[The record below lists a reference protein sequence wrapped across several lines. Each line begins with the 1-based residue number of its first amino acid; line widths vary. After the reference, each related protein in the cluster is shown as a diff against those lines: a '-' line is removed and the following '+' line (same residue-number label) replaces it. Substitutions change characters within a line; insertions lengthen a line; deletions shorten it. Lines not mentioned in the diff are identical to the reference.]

1 MAPKCLVWIITNVA
15 GLKDWEL
22 PSWNCTCQNTGR
34 VTKKKIHLED
44 QQHPQGL
51 AFRLV
56 PLEHIREERRK
67 KMNGA
72 RLGMES
78 GRKRKAKNDWS
89 NGVASHPQDSHATDC
104 GNWCFWTMVLKKTL
118 ESPMDCKEIQPVHP
132 KGDQSWIFIGRT
144 DAEAETPNTLATWFE
159 EPIPWK
165 RPWCWEKLKAGGEG
179 DNRGWDGWM
188 ASLTWWTWVWVSSR
202 SWWWTG
208 KPGMLQSSSVQSSRS
223 VMSDSLQPHC
233 CSVVSDSLQPHEPA
247 VHGVAN
253 SQTQVSN

>member
-1 MAPKCLVWIITNVA
+1 MAPKCPVWIITNVA
-15 GLKDWEL
+15 GLKDWDL

-34 VTKKKIHLED
+34 VIKKKIHLED

-56 PLEHIREERRK
+56 PLEHIREEKRK

-89 NGVASHPQDSHATDC
+89 NRVASHPQDSHATDC

-144 DAEAETPNTLATWFE
+144 DAEAETPILWPPDLKSQFLGKDPDAEKNWRLEEKGTTEDEMVGWHHWLDGHEFE
-159 EPIPWK
+159 
-165 RPWCWEKLKAGGEG
+165 
-179 DNRGWDGWM
+179 
-188 ASLTWWTWVWVSSR
+188 
-202 SWWWTG
+202 
-208 KPGMLQSSSVQSSRS
+208 
-223 VMSDSLQPHC
+223 
-233 CSVVSDSLQPHEPA
+233 
-247 VHGVAN
+247 
-253 SQTQVSN
+253 